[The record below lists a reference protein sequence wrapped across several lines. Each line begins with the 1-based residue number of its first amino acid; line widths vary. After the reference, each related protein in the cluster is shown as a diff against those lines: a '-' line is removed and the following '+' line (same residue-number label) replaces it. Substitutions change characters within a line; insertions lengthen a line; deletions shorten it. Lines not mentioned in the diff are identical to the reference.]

1 MEAKSSTR
9 VPGAGWVMFAATL
22 FLILGIF
29 NVIDGI
35 VAISKDGHFA
45 ADSLFVGDLTLW
57 GVILM
62 AIGLLQLLASFQLYN
77 GRGQL
82 LGISL
87 LMLNLV
93 AQLFFLPAY
102 PFWSV
107 IVMVIDGMAIY
118 GLTVY
123 GEHFTQP
130 ATESGAADGP
140 EDEAA
145 PAGDDKGSAGSETG

>member
-1 MEAKSSTR
+1 MEAKSSPAP
-9 VPGAGWVMFAATL
+9 PGAGWVMFAATL
-22 FLILGIF
+22 FLVLGIF

-35 VAISKDGHFA
+35 VAISKDGHFVG
-45 ADSLFVGDLTLW
+45 DNLFVGDLTLW

-62 AIGLLQLLASFQLYN
+62 AIGVLQLLASFQLYS

-87 LMLNLV
+87 LVLNLI

-123 GEHFTQP
+123 GEQFTR
-130 ATESGAADGP
+130 AVAEGG
-140 EDEAA
+140 
-145 PAGDDKGSAGSETG
+145 PAGEADPEEPGEDD

>member
-1 MEAKSSTR
+1 MEVKNSTTTSPA
-9 VPGAGWVMFAATL
+9 PGAGWVAFAATL

-45 ADSLFVGDLTLW
+45 ADELFIGDLTLW

-62 AIGLLQLLASFQLYN
+62 AIGALQLLASFQLYN

-82 LGISL
+82 LGIFL
-87 LMLNLV
+87 LVLSMV
-93 AQLFFLPAY
+93 SQLFFLPAY

-107 IVMVIDGMAIY
+107 IILVIDGMAIY

-123 GEHFTQP
+123 GEHFSS
-130 ATESGAADGP
+130 AEGGGGEVESEPG
-140 EDEAA
+140 ED
-145 PAGDDKGSAGSETG
+145 D